1 MRGSPAMRLGEAARD
16 EGAPR
21 GPARGEA
28 WARGEAQGGVAAPR
42 LVVDGVGG
50 GADPGPATG
59 VLDGGLPYARF
70 GRGRA
75 PLVLFD
81 GLGFENRAP
90 SGLALAAVAKAF
102 EPFAS
107 EYTIYLV
114 TRRPGLPGGFT
125 TKDMAD
131 DYARA
136 LAAAFSH
143 PVDVMGLSTGGEI
156 AQHFAADHP
165 GQVRRLV
172 LGSTAHR
179 VGDEGKA
186 LLERWREWARRG
198 DWRALHASSS
208 VLYASPVARALL
220 PPLLWFAGPWIAA
233 PVDPS
238 DYLVT
243 IDADLAHDAKDRLA
257 EIHAPTLVV
266 SGEEDFF
273 YPVDLVQETAAG
285 IDGAWLEVLPR
296 TGHKMGLAAKR
307 RFDRAVKEFLS
318 RGAG

>member
-1 MRGSPAMRLGEAARD
+1 MGLGESGATDRD
-16 EGAPR
+16 EEAPQ
-21 GPARGEA
+21 GPARGDVG
-28 WARGEAQGGVAAPR
+28 ARAERPAGVATSRPPEH
-42 LVVDGVGG
+42 GVGG

-90 SGLALAAVAKAF
+90 RGLALAAVAKAF
-102 EPFAS
+102 EPLAS

-172 LGSTAHR
+172 LGSTAYR

-186 LLERWREWARRG
+186 LLARWREWARRG

-220 PPLLWFAGPWIAA
+220 SPLLWLVGPWIAA

-243 IDADLAHDAKDRLA
+243 IDADLRHDAKNRLA
-257 EIHAPTLVV
+257 EIHAPTVVV

-273 YPVDLVQETAAG
+273 YPIDLVRETAAG
-285 IDGAWLEVLPR
+285 IDGALLEVLPR

-307 RFDRAVKEFLS
+307 RFDLAVKEFLS